1 VTLIDFLR
9 APEVRQVAT
18 DPAERVLEHRRILA
32 SRPMIRGVFED
43 FYRRVRAL
51 DERYF
56 GATEGLRVEL
66 GSGSSMLKDYYPDTV
81 TSDIMPAPHLERV
94 LDAMQLD
101 LPDENVRALYGIN
114 CFHHFPDPS
123 RFFAEIARV
132 VRPGGGV
139 ILIDPYFGALA
150 GLIYANLFREET
162 FDRSGPG
169 WRADEQRDRERANQA
184 LSYVVLFRDRARFL
198 AENPELEI
206 PHTEVMTNY
215 VRYLLSGGLNF
226 RQLAPTAATGALRVL
241 EKVVSPAA
249 GAFGL
254 HHLIVIRRKGAQP
267 ANDARR

>member
-1 VTLIDFLR
+1 MSLIDLLR
-9 APEVRQVAT
+9 APEVREPAS
-18 DPAERVLEHRRILA
+18 DPVERVLEHRRILA

-43 FYRRVRAL
+43 FYRRIRAL

-56 GATEGLRVEL
+56 GATEGARVEL

-101 LPDENVRALYGIN
+101 LPDASVRALYGIN
-114 CFHHFPDPS
+114 CFHHFPDPA
-123 RFFAEIARV
+123 RFFAEVERV

-150 GLIYANLFREET
+150 GLLYARLFQEET
-162 FDRSGPG
+162 FDRSAPG

-184 LSYVVLFRDRARFL
+184 LSYVVLFRDRARLL
-198 AENPELEI
+198 AEHPELEVA
-206 PHTEVMTNY
+206 HAEVMPNY

-241 EKVVSPAA
+241 EKLISPASRV
-249 GAFGL
+249 FGL
-254 HHLIVIRRKGAQP
+254 HHLIVVRRKEQRPPG
-267 ANDARR
+267 DARS